1 MKNIKD
7 ILSAYEVEPSAGC
20 WDKLSQRLDAAAAQA
35 SAGTSSSS
43 AAGTSAGKGAA
54 LLHSVGAKIATAVV
68 GALITGGMVA
78 FAILLPKNADIAE
91 NEPISTP
98 VIQAVSDTLAETSAP
113 IAVVVETKSKLVANT
128 QTEPAIPVDE
138 TPTTIAP
145 TISSSENEKPA
156 PGQKTATV
164 TAMPIQPAV
173 TPHTIQPALSS
184 HNTLNQIPLPNTS
197 IYSQNMQ
204 DDPVLQNM
212 PEDAIDWTPPTK
224 VEIPNVFTPNG
235 DGINDQFVIKGI
247 ENCEKRQLEVR
258 NQTGNIVF
266 QSSHYENEWS
276 GDNCPDGTYRFQL
289 IYSSHN
295 ISQTLTGT
303 VTIIRK

>member
-7 ILSAYEVEPSAGC
+7 ILSTYEVEPSAGC
-20 WDKLSQRLDAAAAQA
+20 WDKLSHRLDMAAAQA
-35 SAGTSSSS
+35 PAEPSSA
-43 AAGTSAGKGAA
+43 AAGTSAGKGSA
-54 LLHSVGAKIATAVV
+54 LLHSVGAKVATAVV
-68 GALITGGMVA
+68 GALITGGVVA
-78 FAILLPKNADIAE
+78 LAILLPKTADTPQ

-98 VIQAVSDTLAETSAP
+98 VVQEVSDTLAETPALT
-113 IAVVVETKSKLVANT
+113 AVAVESDNHKPATST
-128 QTEPAIPVDE
+128 QTEPTIPTDKA
-138 TPTTIAP
+138 PTTI
-145 TISSSENEKPA
+145 TSTVSSSENDNPA
-156 PGQKTATV
+156 PAQKSATV
-164 TAMPIQPAV
+164 TATPIQPAV
-173 TPHTIQPALSS
+173 TPRTIQPALSS
-184 HNTLNQIPLPNTS
+184 NNTLSQMPLTNTS
-197 IYSQNMQ
+197 IYSQNIQ
-204 DDPVLQNM
+204 DDPVLQKM

-235 DGINDQFVIKGI
+235 DGINDHFVIKGI

-258 NQTGNIVF
+258 NQSGNIVF
-266 QSSHYENEWS
+266 RSSHYENEWN

>member
-7 ILSAYEVEPSAGC
+7 ILSTYEVEPSAGC
-20 WDKLSQRLDAAAAQA
+20 WDKLSHRLDMAAAQA
-35 SAGTSSSS
+35 PAEPSSA
-43 AAGTSAGKGAA
+43 AAGTSAGKGTT
-54 LLHSVGAKIATAVV
+54 LLHTVGAKVAAAVAGTFIV
-68 GALITGGMVA
+68 GGAVAL
-78 FAILLPKNADIAE
+78 AILLPKNTDTLQ
-91 NEPISTP
+91 NDPVSTP
-98 VIQAVSDTLAETSAP
+98 IVQEVSDTLAEEPTITA
-113 IAVVVETKSKLVANT
+113 IVVENDNKPTANT
-128 QTEPAIPVDE
+128 QTEPANPVDE
-138 TPTTIAP
+138 APANVAP

-156 PGQKTATV
+156 PAQKSATV
-164 TAMPIQPAV
+164 TATPIQPAV
-173 TPHTIQPALSS
+173 TPRTIQPSLSS
-184 HNTLNQIPLPNTS
+184 NNTLSQMPLTNTS
-197 IYSQNMQ
+197 IYSQNIQ
-204 DDPVLQNM
+204 DDPVLQKM

-235 DGINDQFVIKGI
+235 DGINDNFIIKGI

-258 NQTGNIVF
+258 NQSGNIVF
-266 QSSHYENEWS
+266 RSSHYENEWN